1 MIGQFIIVGCKMEY
15 NMKSKSEEIDT
26 GLTFDNSF
34 IQQLNGFYIPTNGE
48 KSKAPKLIKLNYALA
63 DELGLN
69 YDNEEDLANLL
80 SGSIAAKG
88 AQPIAQAYAGH
99 QFGGFSPQLGD
110 GRAILLGEVIDNNGK
125 RRDVHLK
132 GSGQTPFSRGGDGKA
147 GLGPVIREYI
157 LGEAMYALNIPATR
171 GLAVTMTGEKVI
183 REQLQDGAVLARVAS
198 SHIRVGTFQYFAAR
212 NEPDKVKQLADYTI
226 NRHFPEIAG
235 TKDPYRKLLCAV
247 RDRQADLIA
256 QWVLVGFVH
265 GVMNTDNMAIS
276 GETIDFGPCAFI
288 DNYDPNAVYSS
299 IDRQGRYA
307 LSNQPYIAQWNTAR
321 FAETLLPLLNGD
333 NAKAIEIATE
343 EIQAFT
349 EVYQASW
356 LKVLITKLGLSSI
369 EEGDLELANKLFEIL
384 EGQNVDYTQ
393 FFRSLSQAAKG
404 KLDNTQK
411 LFDDH
416 HKLDEWYNDWLL
428 RFSSDS
434 RPLEVK
440 ITEMNAINPI
450 YIPRNHLVE
459 EAIQLAEKDN
469 NFEPFEK
476 LLAVLASPYEARTG
490 LERFADP
497 APQEFGPYKTFCG
510 T

>member
-1 MIGQFIIVGCKMEY
+1 
-15 NMKSKSEEIDT
+15 MKSKIKEIDT

-34 IQQLNGFYIPTNGE
+34 IQQLNGFYIPTSGE
-48 KSKAPKLIKLNYALA
+48 KSKAPKVIKFNYALA
-63 DELGLN
+63 DELGLK
-69 YDNEEDLANLL
+69 YDDEEKLADLL
-80 SGSIAAKG
+80 SGSIASKG

-110 GRAILLGEVIDNNGK
+110 GRAILLGEIIDKNGK
-125 RRDVHLK
+125 RRDIHLK

-198 SHIRVGTFQYFAAR
+198 SHIRVGTFQYFAAC

-235 TKDPYRKLLCAV
+235 TKDQYRKLLCTV
-247 RDRQADLIA
+247 RDRQADLVA
-256 QWVLVGFVH
+256 RWVLAGFVH

-299 IDRQGRYA
+299 IDREGRYA

-321 FAETLLPLLNGD
+321 FAETLLPLLHVD
-333 NAKAIEIATE
+333 DAKAIEIATE
-343 EIQAFT
+343 EIQNFT
-349 EVYQASW
+349 EAYQTKW
-356 LKVLITKLGLSSI
+356 LKRVTTKLGLSNI
-369 EEGDLELANKLFEIL
+369 EKGDLELANKLFELL
-384 EGQNVDYTQ
+384 EGQHVDYTQ

-404 KLDNTQK
+404 EIGRTQK

-416 HKLDEWYNDWLL
+416 SKFDEWHVNWLQ

-434 RPLEVK
+434 LPIEAK
-440 ITEMNAINPI
+440 IASMNAINPI

-459 EAIQLAEKDN
+459 EAIQAAEKN
-469 NFEPFEK
+469 NDFELFEK
-476 LLAVLASPYEARTG
+476 LLTVLAKPYEERTG
-490 LERFADP
+490 LEKYADS
-497 APQEFGPYKTFCG
+497 APKEFGPYKTFCG